1 MPFHRRD
8 FLKLSSLAV
17 PGALL
22 PVRNLFAQEGGGAF
36 QALRRNVGAFHG
48 RGGTIGWLINADAVV
63 VVDSQFPDTATQCL
77 NGIRERSD
85 RPVEALINTHH
96 HGDHTAGNSAF
107 REAAKKIVA
116 HDQVPVLQRRAAQR
130 TSSEDQQTYADT
142 TFSETWT
149 LEAGDEKVRAKYYG
163 NAHTGGDATIF
174 FENANVVHMGDLVF
188 NRFYP
193 FIDRPS
199 GASIRGWIRLLE
211 SVAAEHSDDA
221 IYMFGHGQEG
231 FGVIGDKADLL
242 HQRDFFTALLDSTQQ
257 AIQQGQ
263 SKEDVSRIESLRG
276 FENYVGPVEW
286 ISLAASFGVAYD
298 ELTEE

>member
-1 MPFHRRD
+1 MSFDRRD

-17 PGALL
+17 PAALL
-22 PVRNLFAQEGGGAF
+22 PIRSLLAQGGGGSF
-36 QALRRNVGAFHG
+36 QELRRNVGAFHG
-48 RGGTIGWLINADAVV
+48 RGGTIGWLINDDGVV
-63 VVDSQFPDTATQCL
+63 VVDSQFPDTAAQCL
-77 NGIRERSD
+77 EGIRSRSD
-85 RPVEALINTHH
+85 RPLNALINTHH
-96 HGDHTAGNSAF
+96 HGDHTAGNSEF
-107 REAAKKIVA
+107 REAAHKIVA
-116 HDQVPVLQRRAAQR
+116 HERVPDLQRRSAQQAG
-130 TSSEDQQTYADT
+130 SEDRQAYPDT
-142 TFSETWT
+142 TFSESWT
-149 LEAGDEKVRAKYYG
+149 LEVGDEKVRAKHYG

-199 GASIRGWIRLLE
+199 GASIQGWIRLLE
-211 SVAAEHSDDA
+211 TVTEEHADDT
-221 IYMFGHGQEG
+221 IYIFGHGQEG
-231 FGVIGDKADLL
+231 FGVIGEKADLL

-257 AIQQGQ
+257 AIQQGK